1 MLKDEQGCLIKEN
14 SKTSFFPEELLRLG
28 QATVCKRTGEDLNCQ
43 AGSCFEVYSWL
54 KAGDKLDQT

>member
-1 MLKDEQGCLIKEN
+1 MSYQGKQQNL
-14 SKTSFFPEELLRLG
+14 FFPEELLRLG

-54 KAGDKLDQT
+54 KAGDNKLDQT